1 MALKKSIELP
11 SKVTVEYWK
20 LAVVRFDYLTDEC
33 RVLIFGYLNK
43 EARDEGASPAHSI
56 DDLVSWGAESRAD
69 VYDKIKAEFPLF
81 DGAEDI

>member
-20 LAVVRFDYLTDEC
+20 LGVVRHDYVLSEC
-33 RVLIFGYLNK
+33 RVLLLGFLNK
-43 EARDEGASPAHSI
+43 EARDSGASAAHSI

-69 VYDKIKAEFPLF
+69 VYSKIKAEFTIF
-81 DGAEDI
+81 EGAEDV